1 MVRAGLSAAVHR
13 EMSAEIVAGAWHRL
27 RFTAELRPAQIG
39 GLVADA
45 QSVGFLRDA
54 LPLDRLFSG
63 KP

>member
-1 MVRAGLSAAVHR
+1 
-13 EMSAEIVAGAWHRL
+13 
-27 RFTAELRPAQIG
+27 LRPAQIG